1 MSFDSNRFSALIADN
16 EQHSK
21 EKLMQIL
28 DALKTQIPLTSVH
41 QVADGLSAFE
51 FLSQYNDRATPL
63 IAFLNKDLPQM
74 SGLELAHH
82 VAKMRKPP
90 SIVLLT
96 SQETPSISI
105 FEENSSQCITKPLN
119 KENLIEVFTK
129 ILNLG
134 GSSDKI
140 PDQQLTAAG
149 LKRRTHLS
157 VSERGRV
164 KLIPLSE
171 ILFLKAELKYTTIKT
186 AEKEFLTEEP
196 LIGLEQEFSDH
207 FIRIHRNCLIPKS
220 KIKNFERN
228 KSEESG
234 WVAIIDGVSEKLS
247 VSRRQWAQIRE
258 LKLSLIQ
265 NNQLEKS

>member
-16 EQHSK
+16 EQHSRD
-21 EKLMQIL
+21 KLLQIL
-28 DALKTQIPLTSVH
+28 DNLKTQIPLTSIH
-41 QVADGLSAFE
+41 QVSDGLSAFD
-51 FLSQYNDRATPL
+51 FLSQYNDRSTPL

-82 VAKMRKPP
+82 IAKMRKPP
-90 SIVLLT
+90 SIILLT
-96 SQETPSISI
+96 SQDEPSISV
-105 FEENSSQCITKPLN
+105 FEENSTECLTKPLN
-119 KENLIEVFTK
+119 KENLANIFTK

-134 GSSDKI
+134 TSTEKISD
-140 PDQQLTAAG
+140 QHLNAAG

-164 KLIPLSE
+164 KLIPVSE

-196 LIGLEQEFSDH
+196 LIGLEQEFSEH
-207 FIRIHRNCLIPKS
+207 FIRIHRNCLIPKT

-258 LKLSLIQ
+258 LKPSLIQ
-265 NNQLEKS
+265 NNQN